1 MKKIKEVKQKS
12 VFLNL
17 IKKVIHAFFI
27 NNHTHC
33 PFLVC
38 KNKVHNNENYN
49 CIAQEIIQ
57 TMIWKRIYANRTQW
71 FSYFL
76 ILFGTIIP
84 YMLYLDKDIPRVVWQ
99 L

>member
-49 CIAQEIIQ
+49 CIASRNYTDDDMETDICKSYSMVFVFSNII
-57 TMIWKRIYANRTQW
+57 WYNNSIYAIFR
-71 FSYFL
+71 
-76 ILFGTIIP
+76 
-84 YMLYLDKDIPRVVWQ
+84 
-99 L
+99 

>member
-27 NNHTHC
+27 NNHTYC
-33 PFLVC
+33 PFLAC

-49 CIAQEIIQ
+49 CIASRNYTDDDMETDIC
-57 TMIWKRIYANRTQW
+57 K
-71 FSYFL
+71 SY
-76 ILFGTIIP
+76 
-84 YMLYLDKDIPRVVWQ
+84 
-99 L
+99 

>member
-49 CIAQEIIQ
+49 CIASRNYTDNDMETDICKSYSMVFVFSNII
-57 TMIWKRIYANRTQW
+57 WYNNSIYAIFR
-71 FSYFL
+71 
-76 ILFGTIIP
+76 
-84 YMLYLDKDIPRVVWQ
+84 
-99 L
+99 